1 MNLKPGTEVAVIE
14 GTKQESGMPA
24 EGWVGTI
31 LSIDPEDNLC
41 TIVLDAPTLR
51 SLGDDHL
58 TECYEEGS
66 DLFQYGFYAHEL
78 TPSVRRDTPRERAR
92 AVSEINQRMAQIERV
107 IDPSYE
113 DKLDI
118 WREDY
123 LASSFFQ
130 TLLPEHQLHANAI
143 VNNFNAIS
151 YEQLD
156 EVICDLT
163 VSMVNEICLQQ
174 APAKAMAEPAFFES
188 YGAVIMSYLAFLGK
202 IGYLRNWRPL
212 QNEVRKIRHKIPAAA
227 ADPKNWDESKI
238 LGKAAIEAGVDITD
252 KEQLGAFLDNIAQSI
267 LEDMSNESV

>member
-1 MNLKPGTEVAVIE
+1 MDFKPGTEVAVIE

-24 EGWVGTI
+24 NGWAGTI

-41 TIVLDAPTLR
+41 TIVLDAHTLR
-51 SLGDDHL
+51 ALDDDHL
-58 TECYEEGS
+58 TECYNVGS
-66 DLFQYGFYAHEL
+66 DVLQYNFYAHEL
-78 TPSVRRDTPRERAR
+78 TASPRRDTPRERAR
-92 AVSEINQRMAQIERV
+92 AVSEINRRMAQIERV
-107 IDPSYE
+107 IDPRYE
-113 DKLDI
+113 DQLDI

-130 TLLPEHQLHANAI
+130 TLLPKHQLHANAI

-156 EVICDLT
+156 ELICDLT

-174 APAKAMAEPAFFES
+174 APEKAIADPAFFES

-202 IGYLRNWRPL
+202 IDYLRNWRNL
-212 QNEVRKIRHKIPAAA
+212 QDEVRKIQHIIPAVA

-238 LGKAAIEAGVDITD
+238 LGMAAIKAGVDITD
-252 KEQLGAFLDNIAQSI
+252 KEQLGTFLDDIAQSI
-267 LEDMSNESV
+267 LEDQSNESV